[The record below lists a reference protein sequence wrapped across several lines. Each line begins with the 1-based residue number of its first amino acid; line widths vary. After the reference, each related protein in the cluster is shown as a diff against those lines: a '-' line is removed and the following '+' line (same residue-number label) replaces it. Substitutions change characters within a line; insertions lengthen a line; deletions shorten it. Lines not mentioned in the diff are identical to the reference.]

1 MISKEFVGDIDV
13 VKMTPTGGKVTVA
26 FGNIYTTDDQK
37 LQAIAIQIIGS
48 GGETV
53 AEFALLPESF
63 GVLLDAI
70 KELYD
75 VTI

>member
-1 MISKEFVGDIDV
+1 MIGKEFVGKTQV
-13 VKMTPTGGKVTVA
+13 VKTTPNGGKVTVA

-37 LQAIAIQIIGS
+37 LQAIAFQILDSVGD
-48 GGETV
+48 TV
-53 AEFALLPESF
+53 TEFALQPETF

-75 VTI
+75 DTI

>member
-1 MISKEFVGDIDV
+1 MIGKKFIGEMQV
-13 VKMTPTGGKVTVA
+13 VKTTSNGGKVTVA

-37 LQAIAIQIIGS
+37 LQAIAFQILDS
-48 GGETV
+48 AGGTV
-53 AEFALLPESF
+53 AEFALQPETF

-75 VTI
+75 DAF